1 MLLKRLIFDLFY
13 QSPIHRFYESFFLKK
28 IVKNFQKGKRNIF
41 LMMCPNYGNIGDQA
55 ICLATIKFCQ
65 DNFKDYNLCI
75 VDLSDTYKCYRFVKK
90 NINKN
95 DIILLQGG
103 GNFGD
108 LYLYIEKYRR
118 FIVRKFHNSKIVSM
132 PITCNF
138 KNKRQLCKSKKIY
151 NNHPNFLVFARDR
164 KSYDFLSENFKF
176 NVEFLPDIV
185 FYLTTFVS
193 ELKLNFQRENILILL
208 RNDLEKHQTTDR
220 EFLINKFFKNN
231 NKVFIS
237 DTIVDRTISDSM
249 REKEVVNLIKTLSS
263 SKLVITDRMHGMIL
277 SSLCKT
283 PCLVLHTKDGKLE
296 ETFELIKNYA
306 NVSFY
311 DENLINVSST
321 NLYSLHMNNSDF
333 DMFYNS
339 FINAAYLVRKE

>member
-1 MLLKRLIFDLFY
+1 MFISRLLRRLFFQSCIHELYDTIFK
-13 QSPIHRFYESFFLKK
+13 SKN
-28 IVKNFQKGKRNIF
+28 VTNFQKDKKNIF

-55 ICLATIKFCQ
+55 ICVATIKFLQ
-65 DNFKDYNLCI
+65 DNFKEYNLCTL
-75 VDLSDTYKCYRFVKK
+75 DLADTYKCFRFIKE
-90 NINKN
+90 NIKP
-95 DIILLQGG
+95 DDMIILQGG

-118 FIVRKFHNSKIVSM
+118 FIVKKFHTSKIVSM

-138 KNKRQLCKSKKIY
+138 KDKRQLCKSKKVY
-151 NNHPNFLVFARDR
+151 NKHPNFLVFARDR
-164 KSYDFLSENFKF
+164 KSYDYLSKNFEFK
-176 NVEFLPDIV
+176 VEFLPDIV
-185 FYLTTFVS
+185 FYLNSFES
-193 ELKLNFQRENILILL
+193 ELKLKFQRENILILL